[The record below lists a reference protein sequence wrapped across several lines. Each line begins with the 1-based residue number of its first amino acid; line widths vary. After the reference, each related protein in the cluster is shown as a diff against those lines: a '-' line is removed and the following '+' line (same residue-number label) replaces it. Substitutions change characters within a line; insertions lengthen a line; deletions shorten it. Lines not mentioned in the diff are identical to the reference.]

1 MFFRKRLVGVDNRDT
16 HRYTKFAL
24 KQSRSLIELLFPE
37 RIVLLKELFCGYFC
51 EPNGIAKICLA
62 F

>member
-1 MFFRKRLVGVDNRDT
+1 VFFRKRLVGVDNRDT

-37 RIVLLKELFCGYFC
+37 RVVLLIRTFVDIFV
-51 EPNGIAKICLA
+51 NRMA
-62 F
+62 